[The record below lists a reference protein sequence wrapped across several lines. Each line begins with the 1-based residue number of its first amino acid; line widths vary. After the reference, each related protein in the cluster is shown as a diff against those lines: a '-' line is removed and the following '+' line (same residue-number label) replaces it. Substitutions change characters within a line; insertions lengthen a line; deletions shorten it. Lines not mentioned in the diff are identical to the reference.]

1 MKAIAVSAVFGAAV
15 IAAGCHTRDVEATP
29 AAPQKET
36 AAPPPVRAGEVQLS
50 LASLAHIK
58 VDDTRGADA
67 PEALTATGKVQFA
80 EDRIAHILP
89 PVSGQVQQLRAQVG
103 DAVHAGEILF
113 MLNSR
118 DVAAAFAEHVSAHR
132 DLDLAQKT
140 FAMTQ
145 DLFDH
150 QAASKI
156 SLQQAENDV
165 AKQTARL
172 QQDEQVLRVLGV
184 DMPESTDQSAIAP
197 RVPVRTPISGVVT
210 QRAVTD
216 GQFVDTQAQPLLT
229 IADLST
235 VWVLA
240 DVFERDLRH
249 ISLGQRAE
257 VTTTAYPDERFMARI
272 AQIGNIVDSET
283 HTVSVRFLVANP
295 NVRLKPGMFATA
307 SLYLPPGSNTL
318 TVPATAVFMEDGK
331 SYSYVQSS
339 DRTFVRREVSAAPD
353 GGSRV
358 RVMAGLR
365 AGDRIV
371 TDGVLLLRQEEAQ
384 EHP

>member
-1 MKAIAVSAVFGAAV
+1 MRVSVVGAVLCTAMVGV
-15 IAAGCHTRDVEATP
+15 GCRTRDVQATA
-29 AAPQKET
+29 AAPAKD
-36 AAPPPVRAGEVQLS
+36 AAPPSQQPAGVVRLPQES
-50 LASLAHIK
+50 LTHIK
-58 VDDTRGADA
+58 VDETRGGDG
-67 PEALTATGKVQFA
+67 PQALTATGRVQFA
-80 EDRIAHILP
+80 DDRIARILP
-89 PVSGQVQQLRAQVG
+89 PVSGQVQQLRVQLG
-103 DAVHAGEILF
+103 DAVHAGEVLF

-118 DVAAAFAEHVSAHR
+118 DVAAAFAEHTSAHR

-150 QAASKI
+150 QAASKL

-184 DMPESTDQSAIAP
+184 DMPESVDPSAIAP
-197 RVPVRTPISGVVT
+197 RVPVRSPIGGVVIE
-210 QRAVTD
+210 RAVTD

-229 IADLST
+229 VADLST

-240 DVFERDLRH
+240 DVFERNLRD

-257 VTTTAYPDERFMARI
+257 VTTTAYPDERFLARI
-272 AQIGNIVDSET
+272 AQIGNVVDPET
-283 HTVSVRFLVANP
+283 HTVSVRFLVTNANG
-295 NVRLKPGMFATA
+295 RLKPGMFAAA
-307 SLYLPPGSNTL
+307 SLYLPPGGNAL

-331 SYSYVQSS
+331 SYSYVQTN
-339 DRTFVRREVSAAPD
+339 DRTFVRREVSTMPD
-353 GGSRV
+353 GGDRV

-365 AGDRIV
+365 AGEKVV
-371 TDGVLLLRQEEAQ
+371 TDGVLLLRQEEQ
-384 EHP
+384 QSHQ